1 MSEKSL
7 RTIIRTI
14 MDKNMELLKLLCL
27 CASYDPV
34 WIILMIFVSCNGVL
48 SQEFPTASSVFTH
61 IFALI
66 IITSACQYELRLL
79 LFVCVCAAGG
89 GEYRLSL
96 WHCLWL
102 NPAFV
107 WVNTHLGYIQST
119 NHEKARYNFRKFCI
133 FLFLFQT
140 SIVQWQSLIYSRFAW
155 FISYFTDSLLS
166 HVMFAWAIY
175 VSNPQA
181 LVN

>member
-1 MSEKSL
+1 MVHDKYFCRHRHLGSVHGTRKLDPDLMSEKSL

-66 IITSACQYELRLL
+66 IIISACQYELRLL
-79 LFVCVCAAGG
+79 LFVCVCARQ
-89 GEYRLSL
+89 GE
-96 WHCLWL
+96 
-102 NPAFV
+102 
-107 WVNTHLGYIQST
+107 G
-119 NHEKARYNFRKFCI
+119 
-133 FLFLFQT
+133 
-140 SIVQWQSLIYSRFAW
+140 SIYCHFDTVF
-155 FISYFTDSLLS
+155 D
-166 HVMFAWAIY
+166 
-175 VSNPQA
+175 
-181 LVN
+181 